1 MSNWIS
7 KPLRERVKKTAEVE
21 SSWMLR
27 LTLLVTVV
35 ALLWMNR
42 GFIKPVA
49 MAALFAAT
57 LYPFSLKLEKRIQS
71 AALRALLLTTAFAL
85 VFLLPVGIVAFLAA
99 DAGLKRIKDLPEDWF
114 NRLEVNAIF
123 DRIDAFITLPIERA
137 DLVRVVEQGA
147 TTVGKTVLSTL
158 QDLVADLPK
167 LTVDNIV
174 VILALY
180 FFLFESAAV
189 LSWLRRFSPLSK
201 TKTAILF
208 KSVGDLSSSVIFAAL
223 MAGLVQSVIFGIF
236 LVVLGVPGTLLIAMT
251 AFVLSFIPVV
261 GTLPVSLY
269 LIGSSAIQGNWPHAI
284 AFLFASVLVGLSD
297 NVVRPYVISG
307 SAKLHPL
314 IGFIAAFGALETIGF
329 YGLFLGPVVAGAV
342 FTIVELVL
350 DQRTA

>member
-7 KPLRERVKKTAEVE
+7 RPLRERVKHQPQVE

-27 LTLLVTVV
+27 LTLLGTVV

-42 GFIKPVA
+42 GFIKPIA

-57 LYPFSLKLEKRIQS
+57 LYPFSLKLEKRIAS
-71 AALRALLLTTAFAL
+71 AGARALLLTVSFAL
-85 VFLLPVGIVAFLAA
+85 IFLLPIGIVAFLAA
-99 DAGLKRIKDLPEDWF
+99 DAGLKRIKDLPEDWMS
-114 NRLEVNAIF
+114 RLEVNALF
-123 DRIDAFITLPIERA
+123 DRLDEFVRIPIDRA
-137 DLVRVVEQGA
+137 DLVRVIEQGA
-147 TTVGKTVLSTL
+147 ASVGKTALSTL
-158 QDLVADLPK
+158 QNLVSDLPK

-174 VILALY
+174 VVLALY

-189 LSWLRRFSPLSK
+189 LGWLRKFSPLSK
-201 TKTAILF
+201 EKTAILF
-208 KSVGDLSSSVIFAAL
+208 KSVGDLSSSVVFAAL
-223 MAGLVQSVIFGIF
+223 MAGLVQSLIFGVF
-236 LVVLGVPGTLLIAMT
+236 LVALSVPGTLLIAMT

-261 GTLPVSLY
+261 GTLPVSIY
-269 LIGSSAIQGNWPHAI
+269 LIGSAAIQGNWPHVI
-284 AFLFASVLVGLSD
+284 AFSVASAIVSLSD

-350 DQRTA
+350 DDRTA